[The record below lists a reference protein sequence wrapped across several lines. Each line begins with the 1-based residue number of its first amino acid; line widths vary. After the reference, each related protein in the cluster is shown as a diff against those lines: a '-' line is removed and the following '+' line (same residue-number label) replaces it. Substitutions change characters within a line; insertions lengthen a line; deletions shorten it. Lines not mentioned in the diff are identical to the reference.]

1 MLDRIKQIDTEL
13 LIFLNN
19 LGNESWDP
27 IWIAITDKFT
37 FLPLFLL
44 IIFLLF
50 KKNGIKG
57 LFIILLFISF
67 LILFTD
73 QFTNLVKDFTQ
84 RLRPCRL
91 DELQNLLRDID
102 IRCGKYGFFSAHAAN
117 SISVAVFILN
127 CVNESVKKFLKP
139 ILILWVLFFSY
150 SRIYLGVHYPLDTI
164 FGLTFGLLSGY
175 LFTCVYNHFKS
186 QKLFFD

>member
-19 LGNESWDP
+19 LGNKSWDP
-27 IWIAITDKFT
+27 LWVSITDKFT
-37 FLPLFLL
+37 FLPLFIL
-44 IIFLLF
+44 IIFFLF
-50 KKNGIKG
+50 KKNGTKG
-57 LFIILLFISF
+57 LLVILLFISV

-73 QFTNLVKDFTQ
+73 QFTNVVKDFTQ

-91 DELQNLLRDID
+91 DELQGLLRDID

-117 SISVAVFILN
+117 SISVTIFIIN
-127 CVNESVKKFLKP
+127 CVDESVKKFLKP
-139 ILILWVLFFSY
+139 VLILWVMIFSY

-164 FGLTFGLLSGY
+164 FGLSFGIFSGFLFKY
-175 LFTCVYNHFKS
+175 LYDYFISVKVFS
-186 QKLFFD
+186 D

>member
-1 MLDRIKQIDTEL
+1 M
-13 LIFLNN
+13 
-19 LGNESWDP
+19 
-27 IWIAITDKFT
+27 
-37 FLPLFLL
+37 
-44 IIFLLF
+44 
-50 KKNGIKG
+50 
-57 LFIILLFISF
+57 
-67 LILFTD
+67 
-73 QFTNLVKDFTQ
+73 V
-84 RLRPCRL
+84 
-91 DELQNLLRDID
+91 
-102 IRCGKYGFFSAHAAN
+102 FFSAHAAN

-175 LFTCVYNHFKS
+175 LFTCIYNHFKS

>member
-19 LGNESWDP
+19 LGDESWDP

-91 DELQNLLRDID
+91 DELQNLLREID

-175 LFTCVYNHFKS
+175 LFTCIYNHFKS

>member
-127 CVNESVKKFLKP
+127 CVNESLKKLLKP

-175 LFTCVYNHFKS
+175 LFTCIYNHFKS

>member
-91 DELQNLLRDID
+91 DELQNLLREID

-127 CVNESVKKFLKP
+127 CINESVKKFLKP

-175 LFTCVYNHFKS
+175 LFTCIYNHFKS

>member
-117 SISVAVFILN
+117 SISVSVFILN

-175 LFTCVYNHFKS
+175 LFTCIYNHFKS

>member
-1 MLDRIKQIDTEL
+1 MLDRIKHIDTEL

-44 IIFLLF
+44 IVFLLF

-127 CVNESVKKFLKP
+127 CVNESVKKYLKP

-150 SRIYLGVHYPLDTI
+150 SRIYLGVHYPLDAI

-175 LFTCVYNHFKS
+175 LFNCIYNHFKS

>member
-19 LGNESWDP
+19 LGDESWDP

-91 DELQNLLRDID
+91 DELQNLLREID

>member
-84 RLRPCRL
+84 RLRPCRI
-91 DELQNLLRDID
+91 DDLQNLLRDID

-117 SISVAVFILN
+117 SISVSVFILN

-175 LFTCVYNHFKS
+175 LFTCIYNHFKS

>member
-19 LGNESWDP
+19 LGDESWDP

-91 DELQNLLRDID
+91 DELQNLLREID

-127 CVNESVKKFLKP
+127 CVNESVKKYLKP

-175 LFTCVYNHFKS
+175 LFTCIYDHFKS

>member
-1 MLDRIKQIDTEL
+1 MLDRIKHIDTEL

-44 IIFLLF
+44 IVFLLF

-91 DELQNLLRDID
+91 DDLQNLLRDID

-117 SISVAVFILN
+117 SISVSVFILN

-175 LFTCVYNHFKS
+175 LFTCIYNHFKS